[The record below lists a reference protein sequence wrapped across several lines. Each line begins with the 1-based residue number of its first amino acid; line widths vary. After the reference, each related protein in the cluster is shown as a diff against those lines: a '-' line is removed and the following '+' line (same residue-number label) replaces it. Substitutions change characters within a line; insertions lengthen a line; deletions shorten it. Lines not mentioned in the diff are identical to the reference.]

1 MTRIAVVIG
10 SATRPGRL
18 YSAMTEA
25 AERARSEGL
34 AVDVLDLGQLH
45 LDFVDGRPADDHSDG
60 SQHAVEAVSNADAV
74 LLASPVYR
82 ASFSGALKNLL
93 DWLPIE
99 ALCGKPT
106 GIVAMGASPHHYL
119 GVERHLR
126 DVLAWFGALTAPTSV
141 YLTGAD
147 FEDGHLRDEP
157 SRALDALL
165 GTLAVLVPAVD
176 GAALAPLPLAARFSR
191 A

>member
-1 MTRIAVVIG
+1 
-10 SATRPGRL
+10 
-18 YSAMTEA
+18 
-25 AERARSEGL
+25 
-34 AVDVLDLGQLH
+34 
-45 LDFVDGRPADDHSDG
+45 VDGRPAGDHSDG

-119 GVERHLR
+119 GVDRHLR
-126 DVLAWFGALTAPTSV
+126 DVLTWFGALTAPTSV

-147 FEDGHLRDEP
+147 FEDGRLREET

-165 GTLAVLVPAVD
+165 ETLAVLVPAVD